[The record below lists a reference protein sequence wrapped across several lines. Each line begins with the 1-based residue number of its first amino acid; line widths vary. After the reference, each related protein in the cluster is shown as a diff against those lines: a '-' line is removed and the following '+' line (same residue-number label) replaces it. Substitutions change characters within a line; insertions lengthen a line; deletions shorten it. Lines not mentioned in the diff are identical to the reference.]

1 MIEINKKNM
10 IIIVLGVI
18 VLILFVQKIFKY
30 NSNSNS
36 NLSDFDNISKTPK
49 FVNFNTTWCYW
60 SKKLVPTWTRLVD
73 EMQGKDIEILDIK
86 CDLEQNKDLCERY
99 QVDGYPSIKLIQG
112 NKIYTYDGDRSLE
125 NMKAFIDEYVNY

>member
-60 SKKLVPTWTRLVD
+60 SKKLVPTWTRLID

-125 NMKAFIDEYVNY
+125 DMKAFIDEYVNY